1 MNVVRS
7 DLADSLAK
15 EFTKLD
21 STVIAALVGE
31 IPENDCTEQ
40 HLLNLRATLTLL
52 NNETAPPMPDAQDNV
67 LQVPQEYLDSYPP
80 TENDQYESEIIN
92 KYGHKTLELCRMF
105 PDQSAWLLS
114 KKLQE
119 CGEDIDKA
127 IDVILDASFLN
138 TLDES
143 ERFANIG
150 TGKKK
155 KYKKKNKAGPPSVKD
170 DLEFLERAFHLN
182 NEEALELYNKHG
194 RSVAK
199 VLEAQNILSLTWS
212 KYQPT
217 DQASSSST
225 IASASKTAAP
235 LRQSASLSRASENY
249 DKARMFH
256 VKAKSNPLFH
266 GAAHYYSTEAHGE
279 RSSVYQDL
287 IRNQTT
293 PDSVDYHGIPLN
305 FAVESCAKLLRE
317 KKLEGRKDFTII
329 TGSGQHSINNVPR
342 IKNAIRRYLN
352 ENNYS
357 YNEGAADFLVKLR

>member
-1 MNVVRS
+1 MNVIRS

-31 IPENDCTEQ
+31 IPEDNCTEQ
-40 HLLNLRATLTLL
+40 HLLTLRSTLTLL
-52 NNETAPPMPDAQDNV
+52 NNETQSVPHVQDNF
-67 LQVPQEYLDSYPP
+67 LRDPKEQQNPRKTTDEE
-80 TENDQYESEIIN
+80 ENERSIIE

-105 PDQSAWLLS
+105 PDQSAWLIS
-114 KKLQE
+114 RKLRE
-119 CGEDIDKA
+119 CGEDMDKA
-127 IDVILDASFLN
+127 IDAILDVSFLN

-143 ERFANIG
+143 ERFANMNN
-150 TGKKK
+150 GKKK
-155 KYKKKNKAGPPSVKD
+155 KHKKSNKASPPTVED
-170 DLEFLERAFHLN
+170 DLEFLERAFRLDS
-182 NEEALELYNKHG
+182 EQALELYNKHG
-194 RSVAK
+194 RSVPK
-199 VLEAQNILSLTWS
+199 ILEAQNILSLNWS
-212 KYQPT
+212 KYKPT
-217 DQASSSST
+217 DQASSSTT
-225 IASASKTAAP
+225 IASSSRSSAP

-249 DKARMFH
+249 EKARMFH

-266 GAAHYYSTEAHGE
+266 GAAHYYATEAHGE

-287 IRNQTT
+287 IRSQTT
-293 PDSVDYHGIPLN
+293 PDSVDYHGIPLH

-317 KKLEGRKDFTII
+317 KKLEGRSNFTII